1 MKLIVLGA
9 SGRCGSLVVRFARDR
24 GFDEVTAVVRPESSY
39 VAPAEV
45 TVKQGQLT
53 DPEFV
58 QSILTGHRV
67 IISCIGLRRAGL
79 SPWAKLLSPPDLV
92 EHVMGH
98 VIKGVFNP
106 GETRLLWLSAGGVG
120 SSRIQTSWMVRKMIR
135 AGSVGVAYRDLE
147 EAERIMKL
155 AEIDSLA
162 VRPVT
167 LVPGPPTGKAGPVAR
182 YGMLSTIH
190 RSDVAHWML
199 DVVEGRQSYVEKNV
213 LLGRAL

>member
-24 GFDEVTAVVRPESSY
+24 GYDEVTAVVRPESSY

-58 QSILTGHRV
+58 RSVLAGHRV
-67 IISCIGLRRAGL
+67 IISCIGLRRTGL
-79 SPWAKLLSPPDLV
+79 SPWARLLSPPDLV

-98 VIKGVFNP
+98 VIKGVLNP
-106 GETRLLWLSAGGVG
+106 SEARLLWLSAGGVG
-120 SSRIQTSWMVRKMIR
+120 SSRMQTSWMVRKMIS
-135 AGSVGVAYRDLE
+135 AGSVGVAYKDLE
-147 EAERIMKL
+147 AAERKVKL

-162 VRPVT
+162 IRPVT
-167 LVPGPPTGKAGPVAR
+167 LVPGRRLAR
-182 YGMLSTIH
+182 
-190 RSDVAHWML
+190 RV
-199 DVVEGRQSYVEKNV
+199 R
-213 LLGRAL
+213 